1 MNDPINDFVTCPVCS
16 GSKYAG
22 GDPVSECCG
31 SPMRGDININPL
43 CRKCE
48 EHTEPQYC
56 DFCDGTGEIKDYE
69 LTDYIEEQKA
79 DIEADR
85 IMESNK

>member
-1 MNDPINDFVTCPVCS
+1 MNDYTTCPVCD

-31 SPMRGDININPL
+31 ASMRGGLAPL
-43 CRKCE
+43 CLECE
-48 EHTEPQYC
+48 QYTEPQYC
-56 DFCDGTGEIKDYE
+56 DNCHGTGEIKDYE

-79 DIEADR
+79 DIETDR
-85 IMESNK
+85 KMENN